1 MSFPTTRFLRP
12 RSRAVAE
19 SAGVRLVV
27 VAGLTAAVVGGG
39 LAVASSGVAGGGAVR
54 DDRSPRGAA
63 RLRMLWPLAVGLSRP
78 GGGGSSVLVG
88 QLARSNSEAFA
99 DPVGDSG
106 NAPDVTSVVVSNDDA
121 GTIYFRVSVANR
133 STLGADDLLAVTID
147 TDANAA
153 SGSNDFDF
161 VLSFVSGHA
170 GLVAWNGSAFMA
182 ASAPSLSGSFAAS
195 VLTVAINRSELNNT
209 SGFYFGIAA
218 SGDGGTTT
226 AEVAPDNSLWHY
238 QLSIGPPAAPSS
250 TTTAT
255 QKSPGPSHNS
265 PGLTAISLYVSKAT
279 AGQAF
284 LIRLVVRRSDNQQPL
299 DAGTVT
305 CSATLASK
313 PLRLAAKTEPHS
325 GISNCLWRLPTSARG
340 KQLTGT
346 ITDTFDAAIV
356 RRTFYRSVT

>member
-1 MSFPTTRFLRP
+1 MSFPTTRLVRP
-12 RSRAVAE
+12 NSRTLAE
-19 SAGVRLVV
+19 SVGVRLVV
-27 VAGLTAAVVGGG
+27 VAGLTAAVVAGG

-54 DDRSPRGAA
+54 DDRSAGGEA
-63 RLRMLWPLAVGLSRP
+63 RLRVLRPLAVGLRRA
-78 GGGGSSVLVG
+78 GGGGSSVLG
-88 QLARSNSEAFA
+88 ERLARSNSEAFT
-99 DPVGDSG
+99 DPTGDSG

-170 GLVAWNGSAFMA
+170 GLVAWNGSAFTA
-182 ASAPSLSGSFAAS
+182 ASAPSLSGSYAAS

-209 SGFYFGIAA
+209 GGFYFGIAA
-218 SGDGGTTT
+218 SGDGGATTGD
-226 AEVAPDNSLWHY
+226 VAPDNSLWHY

-255 QKSPGPSHNS
+255 QTNPGPSHNS
-265 PGLTAISLYVSKAT
+265 PGLTATSLYVSKAR

-284 LIRLVVRRSDNQQPL
+284 LVRLVVRRSDNQQPL
-299 DAGTVT
+299 NAGTVT

-313 PLRLAAKTEPHS
+313 PLRPAAKTGPRG
-325 GISNCLWRLPTSARG
+325 GISTCLWRLPTNAHG

-346 ITDTFDAAIV
+346 ITDTLDAVTV
-356 RRTFYRSVT
+356 RRTFSRTVS